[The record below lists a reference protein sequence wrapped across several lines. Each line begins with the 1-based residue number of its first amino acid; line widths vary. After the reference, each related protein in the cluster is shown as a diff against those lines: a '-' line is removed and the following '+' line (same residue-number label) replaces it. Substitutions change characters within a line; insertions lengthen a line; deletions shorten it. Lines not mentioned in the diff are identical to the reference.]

1 MNETISRIKEF
12 LQKSSGFYTD
22 LVNRKRRDM
31 QIYSGNFWSE
41 DLINQF
47 DRKDRIC
54 RSFTQYQKFTNAIV
68 SPFSKSP
75 YHAEIDDESG
85 QYGEIQ
91 KIIDEIENRNNFKY
105 VANQALRHACIQ
117 GVGYFVLS
125 FEDNEIIPE
134 VVRDISLVALDP
146 NVQELNASDADK
158 GAVVNYISKA
168 KAKRLY
174 GEDVYTREDIYEL
187 DNIGNQWNIPEDSM
201 PIVSYWEMND
211 HGTVNYYKVCGN
223 LVIEDAVE
231 LPISRIPIF
240 RICFNEVVRNN
251 KIDYNGIVDM
261 TADLQ
266 FGLNIAYST
275 LLERANRS
283 PKANFLMPV
292 KAIDGLKEYYQK
304 LQTKESLVCL
314 YNGDVAPTPII
325 EQYQTQDL
333 MNTIDSCNNLMA
345 QTIGVPIG
353 GINPAMNSQTAT
365 EILVQQNNA
374 ESNVN
379 SLYDNAADTLYSLSK
394 TIIECLCY
402 IHNIEK
408 MPTFKLINGPQ
419 IITRM
424 MKRRQELLALS
435 SIVDDKTKTIIAKH
449 VAETFDADLKEPLV
463 ADIVANNSDVM
474 FLSDSN
480 QGEDPQAVSV
490 LNKMNQVLE
499 ATQMELAQ
507 QVAANAE
514 LKKEL
519 DMANL
524 QLLNAKEQHIIDVQK
539 HIDQV
544 QLDNRK
550 LDIEEAK
557 IQLDA
562 AKANA
567 DIEQNNINVAA
578 KEADMVAKQQV
589 EDVKLQKELVDL
601 EKKKL
606 EIVDKAVGV

>member
-1 MNETISRIKEF
+1 MQETILKIKDF
-12 LQKSSGFYTD
+12 LQRSSQFYTD
-22 LVNRKRRDM
+22 LVQRKRRDLE
-31 QIYSGNFWSE
+31 IYSGNFWTE
-41 DLINQF
+41 NVIDAL

-54 RSFTQYQKFTNAIV
+54 RSFTQYQKFANAIC

-75 YHAEIDDESG
+75 YHCELDDENG
-85 QYGEIQ
+85 QYAQLQATIN
-91 KIIDEIENRNNFKY
+91 EIENRNNFKF
-105 VANQALRHACIQ
+105 VVNQALRHACIQ
-117 GVGYFVLS
+117 GVGYLVLS
-125 FEDNEIIPE
+125 FDNNEIVPE

-146 NVQELNASDADK
+146 NVQSLNADDADK
-158 GAVVNYISKA
+158 GAVVNFISKA

-174 GEDVYTREDIYEL
+174 GEDVYVNEDTYTL
-187 DNIGNQWNIPEDSM
+187 DDIGSQWQVPDDSM

-211 HGTVNYYKVCGN
+211 HGTVDFYKVCGD
-223 LVIEDAVE
+223 LVIKDKVE

-240 RICFNEVVRNN
+240 RMCFNEVVRNN

-266 FGLNIAYST
+266 YGLNIAYST

-283 PKANFLMPV
+283 PKANYLMTP
-292 KAIDGLKEYYQK
+292 KMIDGLADYYKK
-304 LQTKESLVCL
+304 LQTKESLVAL
-314 YNGDVAPTPII
+314 YNPDNGEKPTPII
-325 EQYQTQDL
+325 ETYQTQDL
-333 MNTIDSCNNLMA
+333 MNTIDSANNLMA
-345 QTIGVPIG
+345 QVIGVPVG

-365 EILVQQNNA
+365 EILVQQNNS

-379 SLYDNAADTLYSLSK
+379 SLYDNAADTLYSLTK

-402 IHNIEK
+402 VENIEQ

-435 SIVDDKTKTIIAKH
+435 SIVDDKTRTILAKH

-463 ADIVANNSDVM
+463 ADIVANSQDVM

-490 LNKMNQVLE
+490 LNKMNAVLE
-499 ATQMELAQ
+499 ETQAELEQ
-507 QVAANAE
+507 QIAANVE

-519 DMANL
+519 DAANL
-524 QLLNAKEQHIIDVQK
+524 QLLNAKEQHIIEVQK
-539 HIDQV
+539 HFDDMELQ
-544 QLDNRK
+544 NRK

-557 IQLDA
+557 VQIDA
-562 AKANA
+562 SKANA
-567 DIEQNNINVAA
+567 ELENDVIETESKQNI
-578 KEADMVAKQQV
+578 EY
-589 EDVKLQKELVDL
+589 VKLQKELADL

-606 EIVDKAVGV
+606 EIMSKMTVGV

>member
-1 MNETISRIKEF
+1 MQETILKIKDF
-12 LQKSSGFYTD
+12 LQRSSQFYTD
-22 LVNRKRRDM
+22 LVQRKRRDLE
-31 QIYSGNFWSE
+31 IYSGNFWTE
-41 DLINQF
+41 NVIDAL

-54 RSFTQYQKFTNAIV
+54 RSFTQYQKFANSIC

-75 YHAEIDDESG
+75 YHCELDDENG
-85 QYGEIQ
+85 QYAQ
-91 KIIDEIENRNNFKY
+91 LQATIDEIENRNNFKF
-105 VANQALRHACIQ
+105 VVNQALRHACIQ
-117 GVGYFVLS
+117 GVGYLILS
-125 FEDNEIIPE
+125 FDNNEIVPE

-146 NVQELNASDADK
+146 NVQSLNGDDADK
-158 GAVVNYISKA
+158 GAVVNFISKA

-174 GEDVYTREDIYEL
+174 GEDVYLNEDTYTL
-187 DNIGNQWNIPEDSM
+187 DDIGSQWQVPDDSM

-211 HGTVNYYKVCGN
+211 HGTVDFYKVCGD
-223 LVIEDAVE
+223 LVIKDKVE

-240 RICFNEVVRNN
+240 RMCFNEVVRNN

-266 FGLNIAYST
+266 YGLNIAYST

-283 PKANFLMPV
+283 PKANYLMTP
-292 KAIDGLKEYYQK
+292 KMIDGLSEYYKK
-304 LQTKESLVCL
+304 LQTKESLVAL
-314 YNGDVAPTPII
+314 YNPDNGEKPTPII
-325 EQYQTQDL
+325 ETYQTQDL
-333 MNTIDSCNNLMA
+333 MNTIDSANNLMA
-345 QTIGVPIG
+345 QVIGVPIG

-379 SLYDNAADTLYSLSK
+379 SLYDNAADTLYSLTK

-402 IHNIEK
+402 VDNIET

-435 SIVDDKTKTIIAKH
+435 SIVDDKTRTILAKH

-463 ADIVANNSDVM
+463 ADIVANSQDVM

-490 LNKMNQVLE
+490 LNKMNAVLE
-499 ATQMELAQ
+499 ETQAELEQ
-507 QVAANAE
+507 QIAANVE

-519 DMANL
+519 DAAQL
-524 QLLNAKEQHIIDVQK
+524 QLLNAKEQHIIEVQK
-539 HIDQV
+539 HFDDMELQ
-544 QLDNRK
+544 NRK

-557 IQLDA
+557 VQIDA
-562 AKANA
+562 SKANA
-567 DIEQNNINVAA
+567 ELENDVIETESKQNI
-578 KEADMVAKQQV
+578 EY
-589 EDVKLQKELVDL
+589 VKLQKELADL

-606 EIVDKAVGV
+606 EIMSKMTVGV

>member
-1 MNETISRIKEF
+1 MQETILKIKDF
-12 LQKSSGFYTD
+12 LQKSSQFYCD
-22 LVNRKRRDM
+22 LVQRKRRDLE
-31 QIYSGNFWSE
+31 IYSGNFWTE
-41 DLINQF
+41 NVIDAL

-54 RSFTQYQKFTNAIV
+54 RSFTQYQKFANSIC

-75 YHAEIDDESG
+75 YHCELDDENG
-85 QYGEIQ
+85 QYAQ
-91 KIIDEIENRNNFKY
+91 LQATIDEIENRNNFKF
-105 VANQALRHACIQ
+105 VVNQALRHACIQ
-117 GVGYFVLS
+117 GVGYLILS
-125 FEDNEIIPE
+125 FDNNEIVPE

-146 NVQELNASDADK
+146 NVQSLNADDADK
-158 GAVVNYISKA
+158 GAVVNFISKA

-174 GEDVYTREDIYEL
+174 GEDVYLNEDTYTL
-187 DNIGNQWNIPEDSM
+187 DDIGSQWQVPEDSM

-211 HGTVNYYKVCGN
+211 HGTVDFYKVCGD
-223 LVIEDAVE
+223 LVIKDKVE

-240 RICFNEVVRNN
+240 RMCFNEVVRNN

-266 FGLNIAYST
+266 YGLNIAYST

-283 PKANFLMPV
+283 PKANYLMTP
-292 KAIDGLKEYYQK
+292 KMIDGLADYYKK
-304 LQTKESLVCL
+304 LQTKESLVAL
-314 YNGDVAPTPII
+314 YNPDNGEKPTPII
-325 EQYQTQDL
+325 ETYQTQDL
-333 MNTIDSCNNLMA
+333 MNTIDSANNLMA
-345 QTIGVPIG
+345 QVIGVPVG

-365 EILVQQNNA
+365 EILVQQNNS

-379 SLYDNAADTLYSLSK
+379 SLYDNAADALYSLTK

-402 IHNIEK
+402 VENIDK

-435 SIVDDKTKTIIAKH
+435 SIVDDKTRTILAKH

-463 ADIVANNSDVM
+463 ADIVANSQDVM

-490 LNKMNQVLE
+490 LNKMNAVLE
-499 ATQMELAQ
+499 ETQAELEQ
-507 QVAANAE
+507 QIAANVE

-519 DMANL
+519 DAANL
-524 QLLNAKEQHIIDVQK
+524 QLLNAKEQHIIEVQK
-539 HIDQV
+539 HFDDMELQ
-544 QLDNRK
+544 NRK

-557 IQLDA
+557 VQIDA
-562 AKANA
+562 AKSNA
-567 DIEQNNINVAA
+567 ELENDVIETESKQNI
-578 KEADMVAKQQV
+578 EY
-589 EDVKLQKELVDL
+589 VKLQKELADL

-606 EIVDKAVGV
+606 EIMSKMTVGV

>member
-1 MNETISRIKEF
+1 MQETILKIKDF
-12 LQKSSGFYTD
+12 LQKSSQFYCD
-22 LVNRKRRDM
+22 LVQRKRRDLE
-31 QIYSGNFWSE
+31 IYSGQFWVDSVI
-41 DLINQF
+41 DAL
-47 DRKDRIC
+47 DRRDRIC
-54 RSFTQYQKFTNAIV
+54 RSFTQYQKFCNAIC

-75 YHAEIDDESG
+75 YHCELDDENG
-85 QYGEIQ
+85 QYAQ
-91 KIIDEIENRNNFKY
+91 LQATIDEIENRNNFKF
-105 VANQALRHACIQ
+105 VVNQALRHACIQ
-117 GVGYFVLS
+117 GVGYLVLS
-125 FEDNEIIPE
+125 FDNNEIVPE

-146 NVQELNASDADK
+146 NVQSLNADDADK
-158 GAVVNYISKA
+158 GAVVNFISKA

-174 GEDVYTREDIYEL
+174 GEDVYINEDTYTL
-187 DNIGNQWNIPEDSM
+187 DDIGSQWQVPDDSM

-211 HGTVNYYKVCGN
+211 HGTVDFYKVCGD
-223 LVIEDAVE
+223 LVIKDKVE

-240 RICFNEVVRNN
+240 RMCFNEVVRNN

-266 FGLNIAYST
+266 YGLNIAYST

-283 PKANFLMPV
+283 PKANYLMTP
-292 KAIDGLKEYYQK
+292 KMIDGLADYYKK
-304 LQTKESLVCL
+304 LQTKESLVAL
-314 YNGDVAPTPII
+314 YNPDNGEKPTPII
-325 EQYQTQDL
+325 ETYQTQDL
-333 MNTIDSCNNLMA
+333 MNTIDSANNLMA
-345 QTIGVPIG
+345 QVIGVPVG

-365 EILVQQNNA
+365 EILVQQNNS

-379 SLYDNAADTLYSLSK
+379 SLYDNAADALYSLTK

-402 IHNIEK
+402 VDNIEQ

-435 SIVDDKTKTIIAKH
+435 SIVDDKTRTILAKH

-463 ADIVANNSDVM
+463 ADIVANSQDVM

-490 LNKMNQVLE
+490 LNKMNAVLE
-499 ATQMELAQ
+499 ETQAELEQ
-507 QVAANAE
+507 QIAANVE

-519 DMANL
+519 DAANL
-524 QLLNAKEQHIIDVQK
+524 QLLNAKEQHIIEVQK
-539 HIDQV
+539 HFDDMELQ
-544 QLDNRK
+544 NRK

-557 IQLDA
+557 VQIDA
-562 AKANA
+562 SKANA
-567 DIEQNNINVAA
+567 ELENDVIETESKQNI
-578 KEADMVAKQQV
+578 EY
-589 EDVKLQKELVDL
+589 VKLQKELADL

-606 EIVDKAVGV
+606 EIMSKMTVGV